1 MFTKEQFEY
10 YSQEEQYAYY
20 EADGSIRVSGYMP
33 DGTLI
38 LARRELNGDG
48 VEYIKNF
55 RNVLNGRKGLVLSFS
70 FSQNLYAL
78 LANWKQEGY
87 ESITLKTIHE
97 MLMEKTPEERRK
109 ALEEIE
115 TIGEVKKVKDFIS
128 DEESKGM
135 KVMVSL

>member
-10 YSQEEQYAYY
+10 YSQEEEYAYY

-38 LARRELNGDG
+38 LARKELNRDG
-48 VEYIKNF
+48 VEDIKNF

-70 FSQNLYAL
+70 FSQNLVAL

-87 ESITLKTIHE
+87 EDITLQTIEE
-97 MLMEKTPEERRK
+97 MLMEMTPEERRK

-115 TIGEVKKVKDFIS
+115 IIGEVKKVKDFIS
-128 DEESKGM
+128 DEESKGT
-135 KVMVSL
+135 KVVVSL